1 MEELSNALQKQGS
14 LQNVGSKTLN
24 DLHPRYADYKNL
36 GKHAEKQ
43 RLRREEY
50 LIRILEY
57 SFPKDISILFI

>member
-14 LQNVGSKTLN
+14 LQNDGSNTLN

-43 RLRREEY
+43 RLRREEHLNRISEY
-50 LIRILEY
+50 LFTKY
-57 SFPKDISILFI
+57 ISILFI